1 MKINILTFQFAK
13 NYGAI
18 LQAHALSSY
27 IKNDLHEECEIIQY
41 WPERSDASWNM
52 YYRGFEPKVILRNI
66 FVFFNIKFKREFRA
80 KNQVMQKAISEL
92 LPLTKERY
100 TRESILKHPPTANAY
115 ICGSDQVWNFVK
127 CFDDPTYFFD
137 FTKSMKNV
145 KFQMKNSF
153 L

>member
-100 TRESILKHPPTANAY
+100 TRESILKQ
-115 ICGSDQVWNFVK
+115 DR
-127 CFDDPTYFFD
+127 
-137 FTKSMKNV
+137 KSV
-145 KFQMKNSF
+145 V
-153 L
+153 

>member
-100 TRESILKHPPTANAY
+100 TRESILKHPLLPMPTFAEV
-115 ICGSDQVWNFVK
+115 I
-127 CFDDPTYFFD
+127 
-137 FTKSMKNV
+137 
-145 KFQMKNSF
+145 KFGTLSSALTILHTSSILQSQ
-153 L
+153 

>member
-66 FVFFNIKFKREFRA
+66 FVFFNIKFGTLSSA
-80 KNQVMQKAISEL
+80 
-92 LPLTKERY
+92 LTILH
-100 TRESILKHPPTANAY
+100 TSSILQ
-115 ICGSDQVWNFVK
+115 SQ
-127 CFDDPTYFFD
+127 
-137 FTKSMKNV
+137 
-145 KFQMKNSF
+145 
-153 L
+153 

>member
-52 YYRGFEPKVILRNI
+52 ILSRI
-66 FVFFNIKFKREFRA
+66 
-80 KNQVMQKAISEL
+80 
-92 LPLTKERY
+92 
-100 TRESILKHPPTANAY
+100 
-115 ICGSDQVWNFVK
+115 
-127 CFDDPTYFFD
+127 
-137 FTKSMKNV
+137 
-145 KFQMKNSF
+145 
-153 L
+153 